1 MEEIG
6 RLKTLGE
13 LLGESQGISGS
24 QEVTLV
30 VFAPR
35 GEFTLHDSSKILI
48 PIIRKKNL
56 KESIMITLLLDL

>member
-24 QEVTLV
+24 QEITLV
-30 VFAPR
+30 VFAPG

-48 PIIRKKNL
+48 PIIRKKNSKKVL
-56 KESIMITLLLDL
+56 

>member
-48 PIIRKKNL
+48 PIIRKKKISKKVL
-56 KESIMITLLLDL
+56 